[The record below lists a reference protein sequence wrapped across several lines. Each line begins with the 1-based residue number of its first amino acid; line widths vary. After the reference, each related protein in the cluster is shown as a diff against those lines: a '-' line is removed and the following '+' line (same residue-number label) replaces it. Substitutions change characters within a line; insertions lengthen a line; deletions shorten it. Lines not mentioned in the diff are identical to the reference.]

1 MGQTKKN
8 SEVLQDP
15 VRGMMG
21 DRDSPPI
28 TVHESQKYGIYSPHC
43 LMKFREKPAT

>member
-8 SEVLQDP
+8 TKILQDP
-15 VRGMMG
+15 VRGMMVE
-21 DRDSPPI
+21 RDSPPS
-28 TVHESQKYGIYSPHC
+28 TVPESQKYVIRSPHC